1 MTEKQQ
7 NERERIA
14 QDWVNRRRIID
25 KHGYSLFID
34 RFAIDIRL
42 EKGGELIGYFDAAKE
57 AICHA
62 EHLLK
67 LESEMP
73 NQSGRY
79 ILNSDGYKKEVEA
92 VFDDAGNLTSLVDD
106 EGNSWLDWAKN
117 RGVLDPDRE
126 NYYLESV

>member
-42 EKGGELIGYFDAAKE
+42 EKGGEHIGYFDAMKE
-57 AICHA
+57 AIRYA
-62 EHLLK
+62 EHLIK
-67 LESEMP
+67 LELEIP
-73 NQSGRY
+73 DQSGRY

-92 VFDDAGNLTSLVDD
+92 VFDDDGNLTSLVDD

-126 NYYLESV
+126 NYYLESI